1 MEESNIH
8 IIFDLFL
15 KLDTFFSFTLNL
27 LLKSFHTFIHDLD
40 SYTLQN
46 IPEISLDTNMNF
58 ELFDIIKPQN
68 PFDKINETFKSLYRD
83 ENPWKETPQSHEQD
97 LHNQLL
103 SLIQSLPNVQKNLI
117 SAYIEAH
124 IQYKT
129 TATQKVSN
137 HLKLFSKTLTK
148 LNDLTNNFLQVY
160 FTSLGNEKKYIK
172 TILKGKIKDY
182 LKSDYILFLNDLK
195 EYLKKINNLEK
206 NLKIEKKE
214 FNTELDK
221 CLIETKLYVKEL
233 KSSFCN
239 RENTFQEK
247 SVMIDEEQ
255 NKNKHLNQ
263 HLQMHELNKWK
274 QDLVENSSKN
284 FSSSLMILKEME
296 EDLILI
302 SPTEKDDD
310 IELFCDT
317 KKQNGLVDMQNDK
330 LQQIELLEKQN
341 EHLTFILLKHKE
353 AMKEIIKQTYKEF
366 IKRLNLE
373 KVETIKILLNEF
385 TPYLNEKENELKQN
399 KMEAVNKLQFQ
410 ESLLFEV
417 LKEIDEQ
424 KKQFKD
430 LSIKLDL
437 CVKLLKEET
446 LQALKKFQFIS
457 FQTFYSS
464 TLDFLKVISGGD

>member
-83 ENPWKETPQSHEQD
+83 ENPWKETPFHEQD

-195 EYLKKINNLEK
+195 EYLKKINLLEK
-206 NLKIEKKE
+206 DLKIDRKE

-221 CLIETKLYVKEL
+221 CLIETKLYIKEL
-233 KSSFCN
+233 KTSLCN
-239 RENTFQEK
+239 TNLYQNTKLEDEQE
-247 SVMIDEEQ
+247 

-302 SPTEKDDD
+302 SPPEKNQD
-310 IELFCDT
+310 IELFEFTSLNT
-317 KKQNGLVDMQNDK
+317 KNNQNNNDL
-330 LQQIELLEKQN
+330 LQQIEMLEKQN

-410 ESLLFEV
+410 ESLLLEV

-430 LSIKLDL
+430 ISLKLDL

-446 LQALKKFQFIS
+446 LQALKKFQFVS
-457 FQTFYSS
+457 FQSFYSS
-464 TLDFLKVISGGD
+464 TLEFLKVISGDSLT